1 MRVWYLNFYTVRG
14 SIWKCKRVAN
24 TLLSKLGLVLKWCY
38 DWLTVTTLLVSSL
51 MIQDLF
57 YILTYLFVPLVLI
70 LISLKNTHLYTRQA
84 FKMFCKTFGNI
95 SFWTLDNEKLG
106 TYACLFGVE
115 KNCKISLLLTS
126 INLKWAFVYSTYFL
140 IAV

>member
-1 MRVWYLNFYTVRG
+1 MTVKYLNFHTVRG

-24 TLLSKLGLVLKWCY
+24 TLLSKLHRSGSKVL
-38 DWLTVTTLLVSSL
+38 TTLLVSLL
-51 MIQDLF
+51 MIWDLF

-70 LISLKNTHLYTRQA
+70 LISPKNTHLYTRQA

-106 TYACLFGVE
+106 TYGCLFGVE